1 LLLVLPV
8 LLVLLA
14 LLACR
19 LELQNK
25 HVPVTAEQQSP
36 SCLHD
41 AKWSACQGSFG
52 TCLSLSM
59 QGKHP
64 ATTEY

>member
-8 LLVLLA
+8 LLLVMLE

-25 HVPVTAEQQSP
+25 HMQATAEQQSY
-36 SCLHD
+36 
-41 AKWSACQGSFG
+41 AMRFACQGSFG